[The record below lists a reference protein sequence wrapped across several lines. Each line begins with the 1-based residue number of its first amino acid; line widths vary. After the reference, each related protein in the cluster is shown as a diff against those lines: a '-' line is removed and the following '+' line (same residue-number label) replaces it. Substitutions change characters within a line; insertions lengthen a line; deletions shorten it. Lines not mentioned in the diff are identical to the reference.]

1 MSLSATMKARKR
13 QMLNNI
19 VKLMRFQL
27 RNRKNVILGW
37 TVGSFA
43 LMFLYMILFT
53 SMQDVAQAKFDAMPE
68 ELLEVFG
75 ISSFAAMSNW
85 VSYFGMIF
93 GIFILIISFFSATFT
108 GSLIFNEEKSKSI
121 EFLNSLPV
129 SRVEIFLSKVLT
141 AFVGVTIV
149 LLASCSSALICGFI
163 NGGETFVLVDV
174 LSIMKVSGFIPY
186 IFMGAALLIG
196 GFTTRASTSM
206 LASAAVIGLYMI
218 GYLGGLLENDI
229 LTKISPFKVFD
240 STHALGMSNET
251 FIMLGIFFALMV
263 AMIMT
268 GGWIY
273 NKRDF
278 NI

>member
-1 MSLSATMKARKR
+1 
-13 QMLNNI
+13 MLNNI
-19 VKLMRFQL
+19 LKLMRFQL

-37 TVGSFA
+37 TVGSFG

-53 SMQDVAQAKFDAMPE
+53 SMQDVAQAKLDAMPE

-75 ISSFAAMSNW
+75 VSSFAAMSNW

-129 SRVEIFLSKVLT
+129 SRIEIFLSKVLT
-141 AFVGVTIV
+141 AFIGVTIV
-149 LLASCSSALICGFI
+149 LLASCTSALLCGFI
-163 NGGETFVLVDV
+163 NGGETFVLIDV
-174 LSIMKVSGFIPY
+174 LSIMKISGFIPY

-206 LASAAVIGLYMI
+206 LASASVIGLYMI
-218 GYLGGLLENDI
+218 GYLGGLMENEI

-268 GGWIY
+268 GGWVY